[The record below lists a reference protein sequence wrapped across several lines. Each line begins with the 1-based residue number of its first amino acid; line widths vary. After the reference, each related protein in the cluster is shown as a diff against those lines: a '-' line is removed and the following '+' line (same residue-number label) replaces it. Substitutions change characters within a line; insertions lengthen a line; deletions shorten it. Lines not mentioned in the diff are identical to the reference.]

1 MGRWERATNSS
12 GGARSGTV
20 AWKGHAR
27 GTAMQGFRDSVG
39 TGTGGTRSNRLECR
53 TGTGLGP
60 GQESGFQQ
68 LALFVLPLK
77 ANLVLRC
84 NCQHRCHISIRHYAT
99 FRESRCL
106 HVPDDMAPYHLVT
119 IRCLGILSHIAKG
132 LELKELVDF

>member
-20 AWKGHAR
+20 TWMGHAR

-68 LALFVLPLK
+68 SNPELSRGGFVW
-77 ANLVLRC
+77 
-84 NCQHRCHISIRHYAT
+84 
-99 FRESRCL
+99 
-106 HVPDDMAPYHLVT
+106 
-119 IRCLGILSHIAKG
+119 LGGKRVQS
-132 LELKELVDF
+132 